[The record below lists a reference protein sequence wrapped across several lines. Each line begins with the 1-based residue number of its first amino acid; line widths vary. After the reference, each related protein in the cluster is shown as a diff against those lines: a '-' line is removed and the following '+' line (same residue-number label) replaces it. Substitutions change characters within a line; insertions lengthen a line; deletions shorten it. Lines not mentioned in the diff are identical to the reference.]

1 MNTPFLYLI
10 IAFSLNSIANIL
22 LKLKAKQGGFE
33 LSDLSFWS
41 LISNNFLFLAG
52 IFLFAVNVV
61 FYFLALRSVPLST
74 AYPVMTIMSFL
85 IINSYA
91 YFFIGEEIGIMQIVG
106 YLFIIIGIIFIFYFS
121 K

>member
-1 MNTPFLYLI
+1 MNTSFIYLI

-22 LKLKAKQGGFE
+22 LKLKARQGGFE
-33 LSDLSFWS
+33 LADLNLLG
-41 LISNNFLFLAG
+41 LISHNFLFLAG

-61 FYFLALRSVPLST
+61 FYFLALRAIPLST
-74 AYPVMTIMSFL
+74 AYPVMTVMSFL

-91 YFFIGEEIGIMQIVG
+91 YFFIGEEIGMMQIVG
-106 YLFIIIGIIFIFYFS
+106 YLFIIMGIIFIFYFS